1 LKMITMA
8 SKEKINSFH
17 RNFKEFNVLF
27 DQNTSKN
34 YFQTFVTN
42 QLK

>member
-1 LKMITMA
+1 MA
-8 SKEKINSFH
+8 SKEKINVFH

-27 DQNTSKN
+27 DQAFQN
-34 YFQTFVTN
+34 YFYTFDTN